1 MSIILKSEDY
11 NKGISEEIICFGDS
25 LTQGAGATT
34 GLTGGLSMPSY
45 LSNILYPRL
54 VQNQGLGG
62 QTMAQIASRQGAKP
76 IYITIT
82 GNVLNGANDVA
93 ITSISSQFLSY
104 ADTRAMYASG
114 IVNGVPCLVT
124 RTVVSTFE
132 TYVIRGANNSTA
144 AIPANSIFY
153 PDSSFNAKD
162 AIQVFWWGR
171 NNVPTLTG
179 LDILIDNAIDLMS
192 SPRRF
197 IIIGVLPARTEIIGT
212 ANYNAIIAMN
222 AVLDANYPDNYIP
235 ITPPTVE
242 EMSDIMYTPT
252 SQDNIDIANG
262 VFPTGMH
269 ADNIHLNGYGYNIIA
284 NRVAKI
290 IKLYGW

>member
-62 QTMAQIASRQGAKP
+62 QTMNQIASRQGAKP

-124 RTVVSTFE
+124 RTVVSNVE

-242 EMSDIMYTPT
+242 EMLDIMYTPT

-269 ADNIHLNGYGYNIIA
+269 ADNIHLNGFGYNIIA
-284 NRVAKI
+284 NRVAKMI
-290 IKLYGW
+290 QLYGW